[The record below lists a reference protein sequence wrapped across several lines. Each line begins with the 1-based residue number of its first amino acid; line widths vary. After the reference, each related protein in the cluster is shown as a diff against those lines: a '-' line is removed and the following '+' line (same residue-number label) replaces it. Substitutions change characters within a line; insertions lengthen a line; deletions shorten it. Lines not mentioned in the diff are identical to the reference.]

1 MDYRTIRSAPL
12 TPGQR
17 HNPVLDEGVELT
29 AEEAR
34 VLGCL
39 VEKAITTPDYYPLT
53 LNSLLAA
60 CNQKTSRDPV
70 VEYAEADVLD
80 AIDTLK
86 QKGLAYRITSSDGG
100 RVPRYEHNFFDGLR
114 LDKAQG
120 AALCVLLLR
129 GAQTPGEIRQRS
141 GRLYPFD
148 SLPEAEQALEDLA
161 TKTPR
166 PLAVKLERRP
176 GEKEARFAHLL
187 CGEPEEPAAESESAA
202 SSRGGAAAR
211 DARLEEL
218 EARVEK
224 LEGDLE
230 RLREQLQD
238 LLG

>member
-12 TPGQR
+12 APGQR
-17 HNPVLDEGVELT
+17 QNPVLDEGVELS
-29 AEEAR
+29 AEEVR

-70 VEYAEADVLD
+70 VEYGESEVLD

-120 AALCVLLLR
+120 GALCVLLLR
-129 GAQTPGEIRQRS
+129 GPQTVGEIRQRT
-141 GRLYPFD
+141 GRIYPFE
-148 SLPEAEQALEDLA
+148 SLQEVEQALEDLA

-166 PLAVKLERRP
+166 PLTVKLERRP
-176 GEKEARFAHLL
+176 GEKEARYAHLL
-187 CGEPEEPAAESESAA
+187 SGEPAEPPASAESVAP
-202 SSRGGAAAR
+202 SRAAAR
-211 DARLEEL
+211 DERIEEL